1 MLALVFWRLAS
12 FIPTLIVASAILFV
26 AVNVVPGSAA
36 LSALGIHAT
45 PQALKRFEHQHGLDR
60 PLAVQYVEWAGKA
73 LQGDFGT
80 SFQNAVPVGPEVR
93 KRIPVTLQLAGMAFV
108 VAIVLAIP
116 LGVLAGFRHQTG
128 ADGVVTTLA
137 TLFGSTPNFW
147 LATLLIWFFSLQL
160 GWLPTGGYI
169 GFAEDPAGNL
179 ERMLLPCIALGVV
192 SSGLLIRIMRTA
204 VIEVMSSNFIET
216 ARSKGVGDLRL
227 VSFHVLRNALI
238 PFFTVSA
245 VEFGFLV
252 GSVVI
257 IEDVFRIP
265 GIGSLVLVGIINRD
279 YPVLLAAAMTVTVI
293 VLVVNL
299 IVDLAAQ
306 VIDPRQVRTGHGS

>member
-1 MLALVFWRLAS
+1 MLRVALWRVLS
-12 FIPTLIVASAILFV
+12 FVPTLFVASVILFV

-36 LSALGIHAT
+36 RSALGIHAT

-73 LQGDFGT
+73 LHGDFGT
-80 SFQNAVPVGPEVR
+80 SFQNAVPVGPDVR
-93 KRIPVTLQLAGMAFV
+93 KRIPVTLQLAGMSFL
-108 VAIVLAIP
+108 VAILLAIP
-116 LGVLAGFRHQTG
+116 LGVAAGFRHQSGT
-128 ADGVVTTLA
+128 DGIITTLA

-147 LATLLIWFFSLQL
+147 LATLLIYFFSLRL
-160 GWLPTGGYI
+160 GWLPTGGYTPL
-169 GFAEDPAGNL
+169 AEDPEANIKG
-179 ERMLLPCIALGVV
+179 MLLPSIALGIV

-216 ARSKGVGDLRL
+216 ARSKGVSNLRL
-227 VSFHVLRNALI
+227 ITAHVLRNAFI

-265 GIGSLVLVGIINRD
+265 GIGSLMLVGIINRD

-293 VLVVNL
+293 VLMVNL

-306 VIDPRQVRTGHGS
+306 IIDPRQVQLVR

>member
-12 FIPTLIVASAILFV
+12 FIPTLVVASAILFV

-93 KRIPVTLQLAGMAFV
+93 KRIPITLQLAGMAFV
-108 VAIVLAIP
+108 VAIALSVP
-116 LGVLAGFRHQTG
+116 LGVVAGFRHQTG
-128 ADGVVTTLA
+128 SDGVVTTLA

-147 LATLLIWFFSLQL
+147 LATLLIWFFSLRL
-160 GWLPTGGYI
+160 GWLPTGGHVP
-169 GFAEDPAGNL
+169 FSEDPAANL

-204 VIEVMSSNFIET
+204 VIEVMSSNFIDT
-216 ARSKGVGDLRL
+216 ARSKGVSDLRL
-227 VSFHVLRNALI
+227 VAFHVLRNAFI

-299 IVDLAAQ
+299 VVDLAAQ
-306 VIDPRQVRTGHGS
+306 IIDPRQVRVGRG

>member
-1 MLALVFWRLAS
+1 MLRLVLWRLIS
-12 FIPTLIVASAILFV
+12 FIPTVFVASVILFV

-36 LSALGIHAT
+36 RSALGIHAT

-60 PLAVQYVEWAGKA
+60 PLPVQYLEWAGNA

-80 SFQNAVPVGPEVR
+80 SFQNAVAVGPNVLER
-93 KRIPVTLQLAGMAFV
+93 LPATLQLAAMAFL
-108 VAIVLAIP
+108 VAVCLAVP
-116 LGVLAGFRHQTG
+116 LGALAGFRHQSVTDG
-128 ADGVVTTLA
+128 AVTTLA
-137 TLFGSTPNFW
+137 TMFGSTPNFW
-147 LATLLIWFFSLQL
+147 LATLMIYFFSIRL
-160 GWLPTGGYI
+160 GWLPTGGYTP
-169 GFAEDPAGNL
+169 FLEDPVANL
-179 ERMLLPCIALGVV
+179 SGMLMPSIALGLV

-204 VIEVMSSNFIET
+204 VIEVMLANFIET
-216 ARSKGVGDLRL
+216 AKAKGVSNVRL
-227 VSFHVLRNALI
+227 VTAHVLRNAMI
-238 PFFTVSA
+238 PFLTVGA

-279 YPVLLAAAMTVTVI
+279 YPVLLAAAMSITVI

-299 IVDLAAQ
+299 LVDLAAQ
-306 VIDPRQVRTGHGS
+306 VIDPRQVRTGH